1 MMSPALDLDSPS
13 IRLTIALLTSI
24 TRINKKDPQPINLLV
39 QEYKIRKRDIVA
51 IHRHILYLRCN
62 KEHPHGFFCF
72 LENETKTG
80 YEQKNWKRVEDVE
93 NDEYSDC
100 SRYN

>member
-24 TRINKKDPQPINLLV
+24 TRINKKDPQPINLL
-39 QEYKIRKRDIVA
+39 QSDIIRYNRILA
-51 IHRHILYLRCN
+51 IHRQILYLRCN

-100 SRYN
+100 SRNS